1 MDQFDQKLLLK
12 VNPVFLTAQDCLIC
26 CAMAGDRDAQRLLE
40 EFKFDVHSS
49 IPVDDLTDGQQEI
62 VAKLAQAVGSVP
74 WLRYTAT
81 NAFFQ
86 ASGLKRML
94 DLPCGYT
101 PRAFVMSALGAEYF
115 GCDLPAVAEK
125 IGPAVAK
132 LSGGALPA
140 GVSYHGADATNYDSL
155 RAAVTGNGELFIT
168 TEGLLNYFTESELT
182 ALLENVRRL
191 LSEFGGMWVTTDS
204 ETDRRNAIMVQAMLG
219 DRAQLA
225 RDFLQKSI
233 GGVADSRMNDN
244 SFFQLDAPALVSF
257 LNERGFDVR
266 REPMG
271 RYLPEDLIPLANQP
285 KSVSDEVRRGFD
297 QLNFWVMTAKPVE
310 RTESTQRESGDFKLE
325 TYVENGVLHAE
336 LRGRIDTL
344 SAPILLSAYDEALKA
359 GALTAIHVG
368 ASGLDYI
375 SSAGL
380 RVLLIMAKR
389 FGSDGVRIFGA
400 NHTVREIFATTGF
413 EELVSL
419 R

>member
-1 MDQFDQKLLLK
+1 MERFDQELLCK

-26 CAMAGDRDAQRLLE
+26 CAMAGDPDARRLLE
-40 EFKFDVHSS
+40 EFRFEVHGS
-49 IPVDDLTDGQQEI
+49 IPAEDRTPEQQEI
-62 VAKLAQAVGSVP
+62 LATLAQAVCSVP

-81 NAFFQ
+81 NAFFR

-125 IGPAVAK
+125 MGPAVAK
-132 LSGGALPA
+132 LNGGALPD
-140 GVSYHGADATNYDSL
+140 GIGYHGVDATNYDSL

-168 TEGLLNYFTESELT
+168 TEGLLNYLTESELS

-191 LSEFGGMWVTTDS
+191 LAEFGGMWVTTDS
-204 ETDRRNAIMVQAMLG
+204 DTDRRNAMMVQAMLG
-219 DRAQLA
+219 DRARLA
-225 RDFLQKSI
+225 GDFLQKSV

-244 SFFQLDAPALVSF
+244 SFFKLDAPALVSF
-257 LNERGFDVR
+257 LNDRGFAVR

-271 RYLPEDLIPLANQP
+271 RYLPEELTPLANQP
-285 KSVSDEVRRGFD
+285 KAVSDAVRRGFD
-297 QLNFWVMTAKPVE
+297 GFDFWVLSAQAAQ
-310 RTESTQRESGDFKLE
+310 RTRSARRESGDFKLE
-325 TYVENGVLHAE
+325 TYVEGGVFHAQM
-336 LRGRIDTL
+336 RGRVDTL
-344 SAPILLSAYDEALKA
+344 SAPILLSAYEEALKDEPLSA
-359 GALTAIHVG
+359 VHVD

-389 FGSDGVRIFGA
+389 FGAGGVKLFGA
-400 NHTVREIFATTGF
+400 NDAVKEIFAATGF
-413 EELVSL
+413 DELTSL
-419 R
+419 C